1 MNKIVTITKTG
12 NGRITITFQYDEELV
27 QRARSLP
34 KAHFD
39 WDSRIWIVPETYG
52 KRQILRKH
60 FPPPIQLVFKG
71 FYPPQTYREKY
82 KKVLELKRYSINT
95 QRAYLSSFEGFLVY
109 YSGEDI
115 DSLTDEDADKY
126 FTYLVTKRR
135 VSAAIQKQAI
145 NAVKFYYEK
154 VLNRPVMHFLYKRPK
169 KEKRLPV
176 ILSEREISGMIKAI
190 KNLKHRTIV
199 MIIYSSGLRLSELL
213 NLKIDDVDF
222 ERMLIRVAS
231 GKGNK
236 DRYTILSPR
245 LLDIIDRYIYAYR
258 PSVYLFEGQY
268 GGRYSAKSVQNIVK
282 RAVVAAGITKHATVH
297 TLRHSFA
304 THLLENGTDLRY
316 IQELLGHKSS
326 KTTEIYTHVSKK
338 SIGRI
343 RSPLDNI
350 DF

>member
-1 MNKIVTITKTG
+1 MNKVVTVTKPG
-12 NGRITITFQYDEELV
+12 KGTIAINFKYDNELTI
-27 QRARSLP
+27 RARSLP
-34 KAHFD
+34 EAHFD
-39 WDSRIWIVPETYG
+39 WYKMVWIAPGVYG
-52 KRQILRKH
+52 KREILQKY
-60 FPPPIQLVFKG
+60 FPPPIKLVFKG
-71 FYPPQTYREKY
+71 FYPPELYREKY
-82 KKVLELKRYSINT
+82 RKVLELKRYSINT
-95 QRAYLSSFEGFLVY
+95 QRAYLSSFEGFLTY

-115 DSLTDEDADKY
+115 DSLADEDADRY
-126 FTYLVTKRR
+126 FTYLVTRLR

-176 ILSEREISGMIKAI
+176 ILSEEEVSGMIKAV

-213 NLKIDDVDF
+213 NLKIDDIDF
-222 ERMLIRVAS
+222 ERMLIRVVS

-245 LLDIIDRYIYAYR
+245 LIDIIERYIYAYQ

-268 GGRYSAKSVQNIVK
+268 GGKYSAKSVQNIVK
-282 RAVVAAGITKHATVH
+282 RAVAAAGITKHATVH

-338 SIGRI
+338 SIGKI